1 MEDFLYAYN
10 QPKKFGKYDLILDGK
25 IIADEVVTKSGSI
38 GGGESNT
45 GLTAEQIE
53 LLTTYASAEGR
64 NIPISEDG
72 EIITQVGHT
81 YTITAKE
88 LPVKCTDADFN
99 PLCEVAAHKQ
109 IAFVA
114 TGTAAYVD
122 NVTCTV
128 TEVFKPAAPVK
139 LSGNGGGEPEGDY
152 VTLDANGCITSGR
165 LDTLVD
171 GSYLQFEKLLATWN
185 IALPKLSSAYQMFS
199 DSHFDKEST
208 IFILN
213 SIPAFSDNL
222 EHTLTLGVN
231 GSLYYDPEVHAAIIE
246 AKNKGWDIFVKWK
259 LMDNDGIKLPQ
270 GYTILEYLEG
280 SGIQYID
287 TLFIPDSNSGLHTKH
302 LCLNNSN
309 IRPAGQI
316 EASLRMYAISINASQ
331 GLAYGFGQTY
341 HPATHKDMY
350 DKLQTGSVNFLNRG
364 VEQTYLEIDGLI
376 LHGVHSDGVS
386 FSCNNSIYI
395 FGLNSNN
402 TLSNNFTGRIYR
414 VSITQYDEFVHD
426 FIPALDDTGAP
437 CMYDIVSNTPFYND
451 GVGDFIYPTEETTAT
466 YSLRRVLPDWGKL
479 TAHGLKRLYHVPD
492 GYTGELIDYA
502 IENGYKRIVESEKP
516 EDGYWIPQWRETDDE
531 IILDWIESEPPTID
545 EISE

>member
-38 GGGESNT
+38 GGGEGNN

-53 LLTTYASAEGR
+53 LLTAYASAEGR

-152 VTLDANGCITSGR
+152 VMMDANGCITSGR

-171 GSYLQFEKLLATWN
+171 GSYLQYGKELTTWN
-185 IALPKLSSAYQMFS
+185 IALPSLSDGTKMF
-199 DSHFDKEST
+199 DSSVFPKDAA
-208 IFILN
+208 ILILN
-213 SIPAFSDNL
+213 SLPTYSTGEEHVIDIGIDYKQKQDTEVNTVIASTTEKGWAVNVFWLLASNDLPAGYKRLAYLESNGTQWIDTEYVPNNETGIYLYQLKNNPGDYIPMGCRN
-222 EHTLTLGVN
+222 N
-231 GSLYYDPEVHAAIIE
+231 GSSETRFYALRSNVGTSEPYQAGYGWGAWRAYSQLY
-246 AKNKGWDIFVKWK
+246 
-259 LMDNDGIKLPQ
+259 
-270 GYTILEYLEG
+270 
-280 SGIQYID
+280 
-287 TLFIPDSNSGLHTKH
+287 GLSK
-302 LCLNNSN
+302 
-309 IRPAGQI
+309 
-316 EASLRMYAISINASQ
+316 
-331 GLAYGFGQTY
+331 
-341 HPATHKDMY
+341 
-350 DKLQTGSVNFLNRG
+350 
-364 VEQTYLEIDGLI
+364 TYLNYMNSRLVVGENTRYVEVESIPFTPECSIFMFAANIGGVPN
-376 LHGVHSDGVS
+376 LHWR
-386 FSCNNSIYI
+386 
-395 FGLNSNN
+395 
-402 TLSNNFTGRIYR
+402 GRIYETTISQEK
-414 VSITQYDEFVHD
+414 SIAMSFV
-426 FIPALDDTGAP
+426 PCLDPEGAP
-437 CMYDIVSNTPFYND
+437 CMFDLVSESPFYND
-451 GVGDFIYPTEETTAT
+451 GTGDFVYPTESTT

-516 EDGYWIPQWRETDDE
+516 EDGYWTPKWRETDEE